1 MKSLILMAV
10 MSLSLKA
17 ADNTGTSGFTFLKL
31 PTGSARFQALG
42 NNGVSLLEGAEAM
55 SINPSGIAF
64 AQMKEVGFSMVNW
77 LEDYD
82 GKYISYVEPHGT
94 NVIGVNL
101 GYYSTDGFDVRDK
114 DGVPINAESV
124 KFKNMFGSLTL
135 AKSFFMER
143 FALGLSGKY
152 VSEDRYLTK
161 ENKFVID
168 WGAILKLSR
177 KISFGFSQQNITG
190 DNKKIVGVMRYGAS
204 LALSNYITVTADNR
218 KYTDT
223 KAKTGFGIELTLPE
237 ELLQYGKFVFRAG
250 YNNNGNFGKN
260 YDDSTLEKLGLS
272 QSSNWSFGIGIY
284 SAQSLGKS
292 YSLEYALTPYGELGK
307 TSQISFKL
315 QF

>member
-1 MKSLILMAV
+1 

-17 ADNTGTSGFTFLKL
+17 ADNSGTSGFAFLKL

-42 NNGVSLLEGAEAM
+42 NNGVSLLEGSEAM
-55 SINPSGIAF
+55 SINPSAIAF
-64 AQMKEVGFSMVNW
+64 AQMKEVGFSMINW

-124 KFKNMFGSLTL
+124 KFKNMLGSLTL

-143 FALGLSGKY
+143 FALGISGKY

-204 LALSNYITVTADNR
+204 LSLSNYITVTADNR

-223 KAKTGFGIELTLPE
+223 EAKTGFGIELTLPE

-272 QSSNWSFGIGIY
+272 SSSNWSFGIGIY